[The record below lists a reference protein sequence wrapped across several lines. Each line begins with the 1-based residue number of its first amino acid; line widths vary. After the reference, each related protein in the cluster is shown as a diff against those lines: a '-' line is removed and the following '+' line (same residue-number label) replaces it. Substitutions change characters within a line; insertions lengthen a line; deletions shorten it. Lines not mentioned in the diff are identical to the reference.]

1 MPDEDDDL
9 LKPTTFKE
17 KIHERTPDLLFLAF
31 IMIVALAVIDAK
43 RKGIVPNNNNNTE
56 QALKQALETKQ
67 SNTVL
72 FNDSINQKNR

>member
-31 IMIVALAVIDAK
+31 IMIVALTVIDAK
-43 RKGIVPNNNNNTE
+43 RDGIVPNNNTE
-56 QALKQALETKQ
+56 QALKQVSETKQ
-67 SNTVL
+67 NNTVL